1 MQVSG
6 GVTGSVGS
14 HGPSGYSC
22 SYPLSLYNYM
32 TQTKNNRNLVYL
44 LPNTCASIST
54 TLFSQKP
61 VQVVSG
67 LQRF

>member
-32 TQTKNNRNLVYL
+32 TQTNNLVYL